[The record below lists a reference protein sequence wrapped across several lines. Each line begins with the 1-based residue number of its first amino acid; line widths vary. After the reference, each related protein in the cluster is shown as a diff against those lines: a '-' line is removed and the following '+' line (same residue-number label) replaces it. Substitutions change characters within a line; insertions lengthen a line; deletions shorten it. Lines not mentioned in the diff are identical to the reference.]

1 MALLIA
7 VATELHNIKGK
18 LAKVIQKIAFQ
29 YLIWFISKGEQTSS
43 IKKSQ
48 SRGNG
53 NWAIVKHSNFI
64 INYLLVN
71 NEGPPDM

>member
-7 VATELHNIKGK
+7 IAMELQNIKGK

-29 YLIWFISKGEQTSS
+29 YLIWFISKGEQYSS

-48 SRGNG
+48 SRENG
-53 NWAIVKHSNFI
+53 NCAVVKWQQFHH
-64 INYLLVN
+64 
-71 NEGPPDM
+71 